1 MALFWCAVCDDT
13 YKTRRFDICSLDF
26 CIISMNK
33 YDLFYENE
41 ASVDLSENNLKKL
54 SKNVPKGLTKREM
67 CAIIL
72 KLSEEDVPKQRLSI

>member
-1 MALFWCAVCDDT
+1 
-13 YKTRRFDICSLDF
+13 
-26 CIISMNK
+26 MNK

-72 KLSEEDVPKQRLSI
+72 KLSEEDVPKQRLLN

>member
-1 MALFWCAVCDDT
+1 MCDNT

-41 ASVDLSENNLKKL
+41 ASADLSENNLKKL

-72 KLSEEDVPKQRLSI
+72 KLSEEDVPKQRLLI